1 MAWEKKFPRPLKN
14 SSQIILSPKKIII
27 MDSIST
33 HIKCIISHN
42 PWDSQP
48 IEALAQDLP
57 AQDHPQALVEAH
69 PSVVGEDLVEEEV
82 EAAAARGRFVVNFA
96 IFS

>member
-48 IEALAQDLP
+48 TEALAQDLP
-57 AQDHPQALVEAH
+57 AQDHPQALAEEH
-69 PSVVGEDLVEEEV
+69 PSVVGEDLVGEEV
-82 EAAAARGRFVVNFA
+82 EAVAGKISR
-96 IFS
+96 